1 MVHSCVQSKAARNAT
16 ILTPNSSA
24 RWEDGRA
31 PRISHAHRDVLVC
44 SSRRRV
50 QSLHRAQH
58 LFGL

>member
-16 ILTPNSSA
+16 IVTPNSSV
-24 RWEDGRA
+24 RREGSRA
-31 PRISHAHRDVLVC
+31 PRISHAHRNVLAC
-44 SSRRRV
+44 SSRQRV